1 MTRPIAITLCGTSL
15 VVLLAGGCGGPD
27 TPPAPP
33 AGAIPAGQSI
43 GSASLGGRVLFAGVP
58 PPRRPIR
65 MSGESVCHHPDSPS
79 YSEDVI
85 VGPEGG
91 LRNAVVHVSSGL
103 GDRVFAPPTEPV
115 VMDQQG
121 CLFIPHVVPAQ
132 VNQVVVFKNSDPI
145 AHNVRSVSDR
155 NRPFNLSMST
165 KGRSVRRHFSEPEFV
180 KIRCDIHA
188 WMNAWVPVVAHPFF
202 AVTGDD
208 GVFRIQGL
216 PAGEYTLEAWHET
229 LGRQSATVVVAEG
242 GESAVSFTFAARA
255 Q

>member
-1 MTRPIAITLCGTSL
+1 
-15 VVLLAGGCGGPD
+15 
-27 TPPAPP
+27 
-33 AGAIPAGQSI
+33 
-43 GSASLGGRVLFAGVP
+43 VLFEGTP

-65 MSGESVCHHPDSPS
+65 MSGESACHHPDNPA

-85 VGPEGG
+85 VGADRG
-91 LRNAVVHVSSGL
+91 LRNVVVQVTAGL
-103 GDRVFAPPTEPV
+103 GDRIFAPPPEPA

-121 CLFIPHVVPAQ
+121 CLFVPHVVPAQ
-132 VNQVVVFKNSDPI
+132 VNQVVLFKNGDPI

-155 NRPFNLSMST
+155 NRPFNISMST
-165 KGRSVRRHFSEPEFV
+165 KGRSVQRYFSEPEVV

-208 GVFRIQGL
+208 GAFRIAGL
-216 PAGEYTLEAWHET
+216 PSGEYTIEAWHES
-229 LGRQSATVVVAEG
+229 LGHLSQTVLVTEG
-242 GESAVSFTFAARA
+242 GSHEISFAFGARA